1 MIEMEEIIFQNESE
15 LMIMKKERRTNKKT
29 RKRMSFIKGL
39 HKKEVIHLSI
49 RKILEKLN
57 ILQWYCMQNT
67 NRAY

>member
-1 MIEMEEIIFQNESE
+1 MEEIIFQNESE